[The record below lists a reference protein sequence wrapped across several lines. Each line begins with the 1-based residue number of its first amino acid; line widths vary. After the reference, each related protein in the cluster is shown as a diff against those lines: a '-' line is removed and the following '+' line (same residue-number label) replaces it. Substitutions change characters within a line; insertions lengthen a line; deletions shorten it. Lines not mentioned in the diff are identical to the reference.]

1 MFVGE
6 AAIAPNRR
14 VYAIGDIHGCITELK
29 SLFADIQT
37 DLKAYPVGEHV
48 IIALAAYVD
57 RGPDSRAVL
66 DFLIEKKQ
74 TDPMIC
80 LCGNHDQ
87 RMLEFLDIPEQ
98 VGDSFLRFGGQQML
112 ESYGLEIGG
121 DRDIASL
128 ARELKAVVP
137 SSHLRFLNSLA
148 LSHSEGDYFFVHA
161 GVKPGIP
168 LDRQEPG
175 DMLWIRN
182 EFLIHQGS
190 FDAVVVHGHTPGDFV
205 DIRPNRINLDTYC
218 FDSGVLSCAVLEGT
232 EIRLLQTQARRR

>member
-48 IIALAAYVD
+48 IIALGDYVD

-98 VGDSFLRFGGQQML
+98 VGDSFLHFGGQQL
-112 ESYGLEIGG
+112 LASYGVEAGDDKDIG
-121 DRDIASL
+121 AL
-128 ARELKAVVP
+128 AHELKAVVP
-137 SSHLRFLNSLA
+137 SSHLRFLDSLA
-148 LSHSEGDYFFVHA
+148 LSHREGDYFFAHA

-168 LDRQEPG
+168 LDEQEPG
-175 DMLWIRN
+175 DLLWIRN

-190 FDAVVVHGHTPGDFV
+190 FGAVVVHGHTPGDSV
-205 DIRPNRINLDTYC
+205 DIRPNRTNLDTRV
-218 FDSGVLSCAVLEGT
+218 FWGSC
-232 EIRLLQTQARRR
+232 

>member
-6 AAIAPNRR
+6 AAIPLNRR
-14 VYAIGDIHGCITELK
+14 VYAIGDIHGCIIELK
-29 SLFADIQT
+29 SLFEDIQT

-48 IIALAAYVD
+48 IVALGDYVD

-66 DFLIEKKQ
+66 DFLIEKQK
-74 TDPMIC
+74 TNPMIC

-98 VGDSFLRFGGQQML
+98 VGNSFLHFGGQQL
-112 ESYGLEIGG
+112 LSSYGVETG
-121 DRDIASL
+121 DDKDIAAL
-128 ARELKAVVP
+128 AHELKAVVP
-137 SSHLRFLNSLA
+137 SSHLRFLDSLA
-148 LSHSEGDYFFVHA
+148 LSHREGDYFFAHA

-168 LDRQEPG
+168 LDEQEPG
-175 DMLWIRN
+175 DLLWIRN

-190 FDAVVVHGHTPGDFV
+190 FGVVVVHGHTPGDSV

-218 FDSGVLSCAVLEGT
+218 FDSGILSCAVLEGT
-232 EIRLLQTQARRR
+232 DIRLLQTRARRR